1 MMFSTSNESFEQSD
15 RRRVGKIVDTHRE
28 IDSSSNVSDRL
39 SYTLNKTTSALTTEL
54 SLIIQCTPKNV
65 YTLWMITSLDMSVW
79 IRTSSV
85 RTAKCEDSN
94 DSTFVFLILH

>member
-54 SLIIQCTPKNV
+54 SLIIQCTPKKCIQ
-65 YTLWMITSLDMSVW
+65 TLNDYMP
-79 IRTSSV
+79 RSV
-85 RTAKCEDSN
+85 RLDQNVIS
-94 DSTFVFLILH
+94 